1 MGMEY
6 LLSKLYTIFIII
18 WQILKY
24 IYDPIN
30 PVLVKILNLLA
41 CTIILQIDENQDD
54 SALSYSGSIQSFVE
68 PQQPSSIIKPGSLD
82 STLFSAGI
90 QSPDSDDRDLLI
102 K

>member
-1 MGMEY
+1 MNWRGY
-6 LLSKLYTIFIII
+6 LFWKLYTILSII
-18 WQILKY
+18 WQLLKY
-24 IYDPIN
+24 IYDPIT
-30 PVLVKILNLLA
+30 PALVSNLLA

-90 QSPDSDDRDLLI
+90 QSPDTDDRDLLI
-102 K
+102 Q